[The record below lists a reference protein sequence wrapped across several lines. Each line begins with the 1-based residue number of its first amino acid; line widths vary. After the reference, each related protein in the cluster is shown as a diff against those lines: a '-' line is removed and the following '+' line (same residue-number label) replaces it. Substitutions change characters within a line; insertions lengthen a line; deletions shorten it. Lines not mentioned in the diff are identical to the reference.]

1 LLPEIKIGKIKLE
14 KKIKKKENLVE
25 KRKEK
30 ISNFQNI

>member
-1 LLPEIKIGKIKLE
+1 LPEIKIGKIKPE
-14 KKIKKKENLVE
+14 KKLKKKENLLE